1 LQIVVE
7 PPKYPERVME
17 EAATPFPV
25 TIRRIASATAEAA
38 AERIASGAPSAVW
51 RHGDD
56 SRIGFGVAARIVFTG
71 PERIREA
78 AARWRAI
85 AAAAQVD
92 SEVEGASPVAFG
104 AFAFADGSAAE
115 SVLLIPRV
123 VLVER
128 DGVAYRVDVPALG
141 TSITPAPHASA
152 PAFAP
157 QAYERAVTEAV
168 RRIGTGVVEKVVLAR
183 DLVLE
188 APGFDLDGALEV
200 LADRYR
206 GAWVFA
212 VDGVFGASPET
223 LATVTG
229 GLATSRV
236 LAGTAPRAADPEVD
250 DGNRSTL
257 LGSPKNRFEHALA
270 VDSLLLTLGGATED
284 LTLGRPF
291 ALGLRNVWHL
301 ATDATARVRP
311 EVGALDLVSLLHPTA
326 AVAGAPR
333 AEALATIRAL
343 EPFDRRR
350 YAGPVGWIDG
360 NGDGEWAIA
369 LRSAE
374 VEGPD
379 RVRAYAG
386 AGVVAA
392 SDAHQELEETGWK
405 FQPIQEALGALAGSA
420 VDRRTPAGVP
430 TAERAGASVPRPVPS
445 APGRGR
451 RES

>member
-1 LQIVVE
+1 
-7 PPKYPERVME
+7 ME
-17 EAATPFPV
+17 EAAVPFPV
-25 TIRRIASATAEAA
+25 TIRRIASAEAEAA
-38 AERIASGAPSAVW
+38 IARSRSGAPTAVW

-56 SRIGFGVAARIVFTG
+56 SRIGFGTAARLVFAG
-71 PERIREA
+71 PDRVREA
-78 AARWRAI
+78 AAAWRGI
-85 AAAAQVD
+85 AAAALVD
-92 SEVEGASPVAFG
+92 SDVPEAVPVAFG
-104 AFAFADGSAAE
+104 AFAFADGSTAQ
-115 SVLLIPRV
+115 SVLLVPRV

-128 DGVAYRVDVPALG
+128 AGVAYRIDVPAL
-141 TSITPAPHASA
+141 TSPTASQPRASA

-157 QAYERAVTEAV
+157 EAYERAVTEAV
-168 RRIGTGVVEKVVLAR
+168 RRIGTGAVEKVVLAR

-188 APGFDLDGALEV
+188 APGFDLDAALGV

-236 LAGTAPRAADPEVD
+236 LAGTAPRDDDPAVD
-250 DGNRSTL
+250 AGNRETL

-270 VDSLLLTLGGATED
+270 VDSLLLTLGGATAD

-291 ALGLRNVWHL
+291 ALGLPNVWHL

-311 EVGALDLVSLLHPTA
+311 EVGALDLVALLHPTA

-333 AEALATIRAL
+333 AEALATIRDL

-360 NGDGEWAIA
+360 AGDGEWAIA

-405 FQPIQEALGALAGSA
+405 FQPIQEALAA
-420 VDRRTPAGVP
+420 VTSRR
-430 TAERAGASVPRPVPS
+430 
-445 APGRGR
+445 
-451 RES
+451 

>member
-1 LQIVVE
+1 
-7 PPKYPERVME
+7 ME
-17 EAATPFPV
+17 EEANPFPV
-25 TIRRIASATAEAA
+25 TIRRIASAASEAGTAAVEL
-38 AERIASGAPSAVW
+38 GAPTAVW
-51 RHGDD
+51 RHADD
-56 SRIGFGVAARIVFTG
+56 SRIGFGVAARLVFAG
-71 PERIREA
+71 PDRIREA
-78 AARWRAI
+78 ASRWRAI
-85 AAAAQVD
+85 TAAAQVD
-92 SEVEGASPVAFG
+92 SDVPEAAPVAFG

-123 VLVER
+123 VVVER
-128 DGVAYRVDVPALG
+128 DGAAFRIDIPVLTASTA
-141 TSITPAPHASA
+141 PAPPDFL

-157 QAYERAVTEAV
+157 ESYEAAVTEAV
-168 RRIGTGVVEKVVLAR
+168 RRIRAGAVEKVVLAR
-183 DLVLE
+183 DLVIE
-188 APGFDLDGALEV
+188 APAFALDAALEL

-223 LATVTG
+223 LATVAG

-236 LAGTAPRAADPEVD
+236 LAGTAPRADDPAVD
-250 DGNRSTL
+250 DGNRAAL
-257 LGSPKNRFEHALA
+257 LESPKNRFEHALA

-284 LTLGRPF
+284 LTIGRPF
-291 ALGLRNVWHL
+291 ALGLPNVWHL
-301 ATDATARVRP
+301 ATDATARVRD
-311 EVGALDLVSLLHPTA
+311 EVGALDLVALLHPTA

-333 AEALATIRAL
+333 AEALETIRAL

-405 FQPIQEALGALAGSA
+405 FRPIQEAL
-420 VDRRTPAGVP
+420 
-430 TAERAGASVPRPVPS
+430 ASVT
-445 APGRGR
+445 ADH
-451 RES
+451 